1 MLYAAETWPVR
12 ICDVEKLE
20 RTQSRMLRWMA
31 GANSWE
37 RRTNKSV
44 RGLRTRI
51 DRPGTQEGETT
62 MVWTR
67 RATRT

>member
-12 ICDVEKLE
+12 ARDVEKLE
-20 RTQSRMLRWMA
+20 RTQYRMLRWVT

-44 RGLRTRI
+44 REAFGLESI
-51 DRPGTQEGETT
+51 DQIL
-62 MVWTR
+62 R
-67 RATRT
+67 R